1 METAQANAGAGCR
14 VAQNVAVALRTNH
27 DACRGWVDH
36 GAVEA
41 SGRHCGNK
49 RCGIRDSLGAQDVGL
64 VGLRREWTGQRH
76 GPVAH
81 YYDGIARDSNVIED
95 VRRDQHADVE
105 VARHATDDV
114 EHFGTLRGIEAIGRL
129 IENNQVGRVDESLCQ
144 FDALAHSERET
155 TDHPRA
161 LLLKTDREKYFRRS
175 PDCVGARESTQLCE
189 MPAEIGGRQFG
200 GQALMFGGIANAPP
214 HLFAVV
220 ASIVPEDV
228 DLAGVQAHEPKDRLH
243 QRRLASAVLA
253 QQSGGRRAD
262 GQRHVVERLDA
273 AIPATRASNFD
284 RCRLLH
290 GLRVGAIVDT
300 AQVELT
306 ATALVPYLVER
317 GVVPASNDC
326 IVSALGGGISN
337 DVWCVE
343 WDTGCLVVKQALP
356 FLRVAEVWAYDVG
369 RSAVEHRCLSTIN
382 RLLGPGVAPSVVFT
396 DDNNHTFGM
405 TCAPPGGTPW
415 KELLLAT
422 QLDLRDGC
430 RAGDLLGRI
439 HTASASD
446 SQAAVDFDDVQT
458 MVEGRIDPYHRSVA
472 VRHPDL
478 AELID
483 AEIERLLATRS
494 ALVLGDYAPKNL
506 IAYPDR
512 MLVLDVE
519 VAHWGDPV
527 FDVAFCLNHLCLKAL
542 YMPRQ
547 RVLFAALARGFY
559 GAYREQAEAL
569 IDESATIC
577 ELGILMV
584 ARVDGK
590 SPAEYLDERSQTLA
604 RALGRSLLLRPPT
617 TVLQAI
623 ERVEVGAP

>member
-1 METAQANAGAGCR
+1 METSQTNAGAGCR
-14 VAQNVAVALRTNH
+14 VAQHVAVALRTNH
-27 DACRGWVDH
+27 DACCRGVDH
-36 GAVEA
+36 GAVKA
-41 SGRHCGNK
+41 CGRHRGDE
-49 RCGIRDSLGAQDVGL
+49 RCRIRDSLGAQDVGF
-64 VGLRREWTGQRH
+64 VGLRREWTGERH
-76 GPVAH
+76 GAAAH
-81 YYDGIARDSNVIED
+81 HYDGIAGAANVIED
-95 VRRDQHADVE
+95 VRGDQYADVE
-105 VARHATDDV
+105 VARDAADDV
-114 EHFGTLRGIEAIGRL
+114 EHLGALRGVEAIGGL
-129 IENNQVGRVDESLCQ
+129 IENNQLGCVDERLCQ
-144 FDALAHSERET
+144 LDALAHAQRKT
-155 TDHPRA
+155 TDHARA
-161 LLLKTDREKYFRRS
+161 LLLKADREKYLRRS
-175 PDCVGARESTQLCE
+175 PDCVGAREPTQLCE
-189 MPAEIGGRQFG
+189 MSAEIGGCQFG
-200 GQALMFGGIANAPP
+200 RQALMFGGIANAPP
-214 HLFAVV
+214 HLFAVA
-220 ASIVPEDV
+220 ASIVPEYV
-228 DLAGVQAHEPKDRLH
+228 DLAGVQVHEPKDRLH
-243 QRRLASAVLA
+243 QRRLASTVLA
-253 QQSGGRRAD
+253 KQSGGGCVD

-306 ATALVPYLVER
+306 ATTLVPYLVGR
-317 GVVPASNDC
+317 DVVPASNDC
-326 IVSALGGGISN
+326 TVSALGGGISN

-396 DDNNHTFGM
+396 DDDNHAFGM

-415 KELLLAT
+415 KELLLT
-422 QLDLRDGC
+422 SQLDLRDGY

-439 HTASASD
+439 HTASAGD
-446 SQAAVDFDDVQT
+446 AQVAADFDDVQT

-472 VRHPDL
+472 ARHPDL

-483 AEIERLLATRS
+483 AEIERLLATRR

-542 YMPRQ
+542 HMPRQ
-547 RVLFAALARGFY
+547 RALFAALARGFY

-590 SPAEYLDERSQTLA
+590 SPAEYLDERSQKLA
-604 RALGRSLLLRPPT
+604 RAVGRSLLLRPPT

>member
-1 METAQANAGAGCR
+1 
-14 VAQNVAVALRTNH
+14 
-27 DACRGWVDH
+27 
-36 GAVEA
+36 
-41 SGRHCGNK
+41 
-49 RCGIRDSLGAQDVGL
+49 
-64 VGLRREWTGQRH
+64 
-76 GPVAH
+76 
-81 YYDGIARDSNVIED
+81 
-95 VRRDQHADVE
+95 
-105 VARHATDDV
+105 
-114 EHFGTLRGIEAIGRL
+114 
-129 IENNQVGRVDESLCQ
+129 
-144 FDALAHSERET
+144 
-155 TDHPRA
+155 
-161 LLLKTDREKYFRRS
+161 
-175 PDCVGARESTQLCE
+175 
-189 MPAEIGGRQFG
+189 
-200 GQALMFGGIANAPP
+200 
-214 HLFAVV
+214 
-220 ASIVPEDV
+220 
-228 DLAGVQAHEPKDRLH
+228 
-243 QRRLASAVLA
+243 
-253 QQSGGRRAD
+253 
-262 GQRHVVERLDA
+262 
-273 AIPATRASNFD
+273 
-284 RCRLLH
+284 
-290 GLRVGAIVDT
+290 VDT

-306 ATALVPYLVER
+306 ATTLVPYLVER

-326 IVSALGGGISN
+326 TVSALGGGISN

-356 FLRVAEVWAYDVG
+356 FLRVAQVWAYDVG

-396 DDNNHTFGM
+396 DDANHAFGM

-415 KELLLAT
+415 KQLLLAS
-422 QLDLRDGC
+422 QLDLRDGY

-439 HTASASD
+439 HTASAGD
-446 SQAAVDFDDVQT
+446 AQVAADFDDVQT

-472 VRHPDL
+472 ARHPDL
-478 AELID
+478 AALID
-483 AEIERLLATRS
+483 AEIERLLATRR

-506 IAYPDR
+506 IAYPDV

-542 YMPRQ
+542 HMPRQ
-547 RVLFAALARGFY
+547 RALFAALARGFY

>member
-1 METAQANAGAGCR
+1 M
-14 VAQNVAVALRTNH
+14 
-27 DACRGWVDH
+27 
-36 GAVEA
+36 
-41 SGRHCGNK
+41 
-49 RCGIRDSLGAQDVGL
+49 
-64 VGLRREWTGQRH
+64 
-76 GPVAH
+76 
-81 YYDGIARDSNVIED
+81 
-95 VRRDQHADVE
+95 
-105 VARHATDDV
+105 
-114 EHFGTLRGIEAIGRL
+114 
-129 IENNQVGRVDESLCQ
+129 
-144 FDALAHSERET
+144 
-155 TDHPRA
+155 
-161 LLLKTDREKYFRRS
+161 
-175 PDCVGARESTQLCE
+175 
-189 MPAEIGGRQFG
+189 
-200 GQALMFGGIANAPP
+200 
-214 HLFAVV
+214 
-220 ASIVPEDV
+220 
-228 DLAGVQAHEPKDRLH
+228 
-243 QRRLASAVLA
+243 
-253 QQSGGRRAD
+253 
-262 GQRHVVERLDA
+262 
-273 AIPATRASNFD
+273 
-284 RCRLLH
+284 
-290 GLRVGAIVDT
+290 DT

-306 ATALVPYLVER
+306 ATTLVPYLVEH
-317 GVVPASNDC
+317 GVVPSSHDC
-326 IVSALGGGISN
+326 SVSALGGGISN

-382 RLLGPGVAPSVVFT
+382 RLLGPGIAPSVVFT
-396 DDNNHTFGM
+396 DDDNHAFGM
-405 TCAPPGGTPW
+405 ICAPPGGTPW
-415 KELLLAT
+415 KELLLAS
-422 QLDLRDGC
+422 QLDLRDGY

-446 SQAAVDFDDVQT
+446 AQVAVDFDDVQT

-472 VRHPDL
+472 ARHTDL
-478 AELID
+478 AKLID
-483 AEIERLLATRS
+483 VEIARLLATRR

-542 YMPRQ
+542 HMPRQ
-547 RVLFAALARGFY
+547 RALLAALARGFW
-559 GAYREQAEAL
+559 GAYREQAATL

-623 ERVEVGAP
+623 ERVEMGAP

>member
-1 METAQANAGAGCR
+1 M
-14 VAQNVAVALRTNH
+14 
-27 DACRGWVDH
+27 
-36 GAVEA
+36 
-41 SGRHCGNK
+41 
-49 RCGIRDSLGAQDVGL
+49 
-64 VGLRREWTGQRH
+64 
-76 GPVAH
+76 
-81 YYDGIARDSNVIED
+81 
-95 VRRDQHADVE
+95 
-105 VARHATDDV
+105 
-114 EHFGTLRGIEAIGRL
+114 
-129 IENNQVGRVDESLCQ
+129 
-144 FDALAHSERET
+144 
-155 TDHPRA
+155 
-161 LLLKTDREKYFRRS
+161 
-175 PDCVGARESTQLCE
+175 
-189 MPAEIGGRQFG
+189 
-200 GQALMFGGIANAPP
+200 
-214 HLFAVV
+214 
-220 ASIVPEDV
+220 
-228 DLAGVQAHEPKDRLH
+228 
-243 QRRLASAVLA
+243 
-253 QQSGGRRAD
+253 
-262 GQRHVVERLDA
+262 
-273 AIPATRASNFD
+273 
-284 RCRLLH
+284 
-290 GLRVGAIVDT
+290 DT

-306 ATALVPYLVER
+306 ATTLVPYLVDR
-317 GVVPASNDC
+317 GVVLASNDC
-326 IVSALGGGISN
+326 TVSALGGGISN

-396 DDNNHTFGM
+396 DDANHAFGM

-415 KELLLAT
+415 KELLLAS

-430 RAGDLLGRI
+430 RAGYLLGRI

-472 VRHPDL
+472 ARHPDL
-478 AELID
+478 VDLID
-483 AEIERLLATRS
+483 VEIVRLLATRR

-506 IAYPDR
+506 IAYSDR

-542 YMPRQ
+542 HMPRQ
-547 RVLFAALARGFY
+547 RTLFAALARGFW

-623 ERVEVGAP
+623 ERVEMGAP